1 MSQGA
6 TAAGAGLAL
15 LDPDADPL
23 LRATL
28 LSMLAIFEE
37 SAEPLTGLAH
47 AEQAVAMSRA
57 HGGLFVLP
65 YSLLALAM
73 CTRNDAARCAAAAN
87 EARLVDRTVRRT
99 FSSTTTMIAAHAA
112 ATAGDLLSAVP
123 LLRESIAQIGRSGNR
138 QVLGITVGTAAD
150 AIVGVAPDAA
160 LDLACIAESG
170 AISPVAILD
179 NPGYTQLRTIA
190 ADVDANALATRRAH
204 FAQLS
209 YDESVSTVLNILDH
223 VVAQLLTDA
232 E

>member
-1 MSQGA
+1 
-6 TAAGAGLAL
+6 
-15 LDPDADPL
+15 
-23 LRATL
+23 
-28 LSMLAIFEE
+28 
-37 SAEPLTGLAH
+37 
-47 AEQAVAMSRA
+47 
-57 HGGLFVLP
+57 
-65 YSLLALAM
+65 
-73 CTRNDAARCAAAAN
+73 
-87 EARLVDRTVRRT
+87 
-99 FSSTTTMIAAHAA
+99 MIAAHAA